1 MNEKEYAKIIAK
13 NLRKWMLK
21 KDVTQAD
28 LCRDLDLSKTTVS
41 SWMNGVRTPRMSKI
55 DMLCDYL
62 GCSRADLMEPSRDD
76 YYINS
81 DTAKM
86 AQEIFDDNDMR
97 ILFDAAKDSRPE
109 DLKMAADLLKRLKET
124 NPDG

>member
-1 MNEKEYAKIIAK
+1 MNEREYAKIIAK

-86 AQEIFDDNDMR
+86 AQEIFDDPDMR
-97 ILFDAAKDSRPE
+97 ILFDAARDSKPE
-109 DLKMAADLLKRLKET
+109 DIRRAADILQRFKQT
-124 NPDG
+124 NPEG